1 MSQIMKSLPVTKPPA
16 LPEFFNMG
24 LGAIAGAGKT
34 HLIGTPGKGKR
45 ILNLDFEGG
54 TTTYSSKAF
63 KTSPDVTDN
72 IDVINFDD
80 VTDATSLIA
89 RVEGILDYL
98 IVTKNKDKYDVVA
111 IDSLTELQEKFL
123 SLHKAPDKRQSYG
136 AFRDSIYS
144 IVHKARLAPVHTIF
158 TARLKA
164 TQDDVLNREVVRF
177 EVSPGAWGVI
187 SGLFDIVAMLD
198 VKRVGMGNNA
208 KLVRVIDAEQG
219 LRFPGKDRIGIHG
232 MTEPTMAKILSQVG
246 GTN

>member
-1 MSQIMKSLPVTKPPA
+1 MKSLPVTKPPA

-63 KTSPDVTDN
+63 KTSSDVTDN